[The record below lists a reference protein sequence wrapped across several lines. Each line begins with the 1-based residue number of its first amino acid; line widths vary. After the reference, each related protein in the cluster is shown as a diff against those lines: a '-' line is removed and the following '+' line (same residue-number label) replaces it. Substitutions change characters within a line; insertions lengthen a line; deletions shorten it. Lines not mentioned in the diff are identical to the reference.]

1 MAAIGPLYS
10 PAPWLLPNASQI
22 PNLKSWPRTIHTSE
36 LIHHGPFFYFI
47 RCNTHSCHVIS
58 STHPSSIFPILLSPL
73 LLQSGS
79 KLSSFRPSVLLVIP
93 FPSLRLEHFANST
106 PPSISAL
113 FLFPRQCLKPR
124 QNPQRLPQRLRKH
137 TPLTSNL
144 SCLSFLRYPFHIQTR
159 PTSISTH
166 KPAVGISFVS
176 RSSAATPLTWPWT
189 GTNRTSK
196 QSDHPSSWDQYPW
209 SIWPTRN
216 GPEATGNR
224 VS

>member
-10 PAPWLLPNASQI
+10 PAPWLLPNASQMQQI
-22 PNLKSWPRTIHTSE
+22 LAPDHPYKRINSPW
-36 LIHHGPFFYFI
+36 PFFYFI
-47 RCNTHSCHVIS
+47 RCNTLSCHVIS

-106 PPSISAL
+106 PPSILAL

-124 QNPQRLPQRLRKH
+124 QNPQRLPRRLRKH

-176 RSSAATPLTWPWT
+176 PSSAATPLT
-189 GTNRTSK
+189 
-196 QSDHPSSWDQYPW
+196 
-209 SIWPTRN
+209 
-216 GPEATGNR
+216 
-224 VS
+224 